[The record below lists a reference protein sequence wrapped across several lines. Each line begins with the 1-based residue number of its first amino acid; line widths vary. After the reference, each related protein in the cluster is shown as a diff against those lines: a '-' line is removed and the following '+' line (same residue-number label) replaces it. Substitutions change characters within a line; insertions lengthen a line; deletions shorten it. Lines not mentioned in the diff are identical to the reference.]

1 MSFSTNVARSGTAT
15 GAASFLAPVASAVA
29 IGKTVVVVA
38 LSVGT
43 GATVNTLT
51 DSKGNTW
58 TPIDHTNTG
67 ASGNDAKAWRSTLTT
82 ALTTSDHLV
91 VTVSGSNFSSLTV
104 WADAF
109 DGTVAPEGTPAFAA
123 TAASQA
129 QRQTVVSTKAGTLYV
144 WAAEFLSSAT
154 SATISG
160 AGWAQTA
167 AFVTTSFA
175 NSAIAVY
182 SDVTGAATGNATVTW
197 NGLGHTGWSLGL
209 SMVAPGGGPT
219 ANAGT
224 DQTVVAGTQVTLDG
238 TGSTGV
244 GLSHA
249 WTHVSGPSSIAAL
262 SDPSVAQPTYTP
274 TTSGVD
280 VWRDTVTDSA
290 SLTSSDTVSIT
301 ASNRKPVALAP
312 NQTVATGTVVTLD
325 GSASFDPD
333 SGDTWAYA
341 WTRISGPNGG
351 LSSAT
356 DPKPTYTA
364 ANPGVDVWQLVV
376 TDSHGT
382 ASDAVLCT
390 ITVGAGGVRLR
401 VGPTWVSARFKARV
415 NGAWVDA

>member
-1 MSFSTNVARSGTAT
+1 
-15 GAASFLAPVASAVA
+15 
-29 IGKTVVVVA
+29 
-38 LSVGT
+38 
-43 GATVNTLT
+43 VNTLT

-67 ASGNDAKAWRSTLTT
+67 SSGNDAKAWRSTLTT

-91 VTVSGSNFSSLTV
+91 VTVTGSNFSSITV

-109 DGTVAPEGTPAFAA
+109 DGAVVPEGTPAFAA
-123 TAASQA
+123 SPGNVS
-129 QRQTVVSTKAGTLYV
+129 QRQALASTQTATMYV
-144 WAAEFLSSAT
+144 WFGQFLSSAT
-154 SATISG
+154 SATVSG
-160 AGWAQTA
+160 GSFTQSA

-175 NSAIAVY
+175 NSAVGAY
-182 SDVTGAATGNATVTW
+182 WNVTGAATGAADVAWSGTA
-197 NGLGHTGWSLGL
+197 HTGWILGL
-209 SMVAPGGGPT
+209 SMAPASSGPT

-224 DQTVVAGTQVTLDG
+224 DQSVVAGTQVTLDG

-249 WTHVSGPSSIAAL
+249 WTHVSGPSSAAAL
-262 SDPSVAQPTYTP
+262 SDPSLAQPTYTP
-274 TTSGVD
+274 LTSGVD

-333 SGDTWAYA
+333 SGDTWTYA

-356 DPKPTYTA
+356 ASKPTYTA
-364 ANPGVDVWQLVV
+364 ANPGTDVWQLVV

-390 ITVGAGGVRLR
+390 ITVGGSGIRLR
-401 VGPTWVSARFKARV
+401 VGPTWVSATIQPRV
-415 NGAWVDA
+415 SGAWVDA